1 MRQTCLCGCVSFGV
15 FCSVVGLSGCTGV
28 EPAAIGVGLS
38 TAQAGIAFFDG
49 SDVRSFELV
58 RYEDA
63 VASADRA
70 AEVLELELRYTR
82 FPEDEWDAGYW
93 QIRNYDLRG
102 RAVLFIELKQE
113 TPTVTMVRTEARTP
127 QQRGIAALFT
137 KQLFVEL
144 ERANAYIE
152 DWARDPSDSRLLNE

>member
-1 MRQTCLCGCVSFGV
+1 MQIAKLFGV
-15 FCSVVGLSGCTGV
+15 LGVSAVVAGCTGV

-49 SDVRSFELV
+49 DDVRSFELV

-63 VASADRA
+63 VAAANDAADR
-70 AEVLELELRYTR
+70 LTLDLRYTR
-82 FPEDEWDAGYW
+82 EPETNWEV
-93 QIRNYDLRG
+93 RNYDLRG
-102 RAVLFIELKQE
+102 RAVLFIELREE
-113 TPTVTMVRTEARTP
+113 TPTVTMIRTEARTP

-144 ERANAYIE
+144 ERANAYLE
-152 DWARDPSDSRLLNE
+152 DWAREPDDSRLLNE